1 MPFTPRHAATLGDL
15 STVHSWVFGGAGQR
29 YGERHPGR
37 PVWVQEVGA
46 PAPWVA
52 AGDAADF
59 AAATVR
65 HLAGNPNLW
74 GITWWCSHDVS
85 RDLADFPELEYSLG
99 LLDSSRKP
107 KPAGL
112 ALAELIGELRAAP
125 PAAVVRRN
133 AMVIALDDEQST
145 AGRSRYAVTGEF
157 FDTWLQAAVGG
168 EPPALVLES
177 HAADPAY
184 LAARGITD
192 IIGTSSRT
200 LRK

>member
-1 MPFTPRHAATLGDL
+1 M
-15 STVHSWVFGGAGQR
+15 
-29 YGERHPGR
+29 
-37 PVWVQEVGA
+37 
-46 PAPWVA
+46 
-52 AGDAADF
+52 
-59 AAATVR
+59 R

-112 ALAELIGELRAAP
+112 ALAGLIGELRSSP
-125 PAAVVRRN
+125 PAAVVPGSSVHKT
-133 AMVIALDDEQST
+133 AMVIALDDEHST
-145 AGRSRYAVTGEF
+145 AGRSRYGVTGEF
-157 FDTWLQAAVGG
+157 FDAWLQAAVDG

-177 HAADPAY
+177 RATDPAY
-184 LAARGITD
+184 LAARGITSL
-192 IIGTSSRT
+192 IGSP